1 MNQWPPRHTRRRETR
16 NIDSIERERERET
29 APTSS
34 TRNGILT
41 WTQTTLGNNWPLT
54 LKPPSIAMPRMGF
67 DFLILTRS
75 VRRTNKLGFLA
86 AVVVVLAAEWSF
98 AECPPP

>member
-16 NIDSIERERERET
+16 NIDSIERERD
-29 APTSS
+29 SS
-34 TRNGILT
+34 DELEARNGILT

-86 AVVVVLAAEWSF
+86 AAAAAVVVVLAAE
-98 AECPPP
+98 